1 MKFHQRESQVTLQ
14 QYFSDKPRGAK
25 AALAR
30 DLGITKTWM
39 SLIIS
44 GRSLPSAALCV
55 EIESRTG
62 VRREVLRPDL
72 FETAL

>member
-1 MKFHQRESQVTLQ
+1 MTLQ
-14 QYFSDKPRGAK
+14 NYFASKPRGAK

-44 GRSLPSAALCV
+44 GRALPSANLCI
-55 EIESRTG
+55 EIERRTG
-62 VRREVLRPDL
+62 VSRSTLRPDL
-72 FETAL
+72 FGGVL

>member
-1 MKFHQRESQVTLQ
+1 MTLQ
-14 QYFSDKPRGAK
+14 DYFSDKQHGAK

-39 SLIIS
+39 SMVIN
-44 GRSLPSAALCV
+44 GRVTPSATLCL
-55 EIESRTG
+55 EIERRTG

-72 FETAL
+72 FGEIL